1 MCPADANFHSYTP
14 FFCNHFSNNGN
25 VKAIAP
31 MIHVTP
37 ITWKNSS
44 VYTLKPLCDMECNIS
59 SSFFVAELTTG
70 KDFSSFSI
78 LLINLF
84 GSVQGAFRDN
94 NAVLASAD
102 GAGGGGG

>member
-1 MCPADANFHSYTP
+1 
-14 FFCNHFSNNGN
+14 
-25 VKAIAP
+25 
-31 MIHVTP
+31 
-37 ITWKNSS
+37 
-44 VYTLKPLCDMECNIS
+44 MECNVS
-59 SSFFVAELTTG
+59 TSFFLAELTTG